1 MDHLD
6 VIAAIWAVNE
16 YPHKPWHLLSEEEK
30 GWWRQDTAAVLAA
43 LKAAGYH
50 LIKEEPHEPV

>member
-50 LIKEEPHEPV
+50 LIKEESHG

>member
-6 VIAAIWAVNE
+6 VIAAAWAVNE

-43 LKAAGYH
+43 LHTAGYH
-50 LIKEEPHEPV
+50 LVKGEPNA